1 MYDALPVMFDHQWCG
16 VTQLGW
22 DEKSA
27 HKIAQMLALNLPP
40 DIACAVTAEQVAGL
54 TGVDT
59 GCGGITYP
67 AGGWLCPQQLTAELL
82 ALAATRGLHVHYGYP
97 VETLSAEGDGWLLNQ
112 QRYHQAV
119 VLANGHRIT
128 GFAQTAQLPVYPV
141 GGQVSHI
148 PTTRRL
154 AALRQV
160 LCYDGYLTPQN
171 PQNQQHCI
179 GASYHRGKTDTTFS
193 EEDQQ
198 HNRQRLIDCFPG
210 AEWPQDVDISAN
222 DARCGVRCATRDH
235 LPMVGNVPDYAATL
249 TQYASLH
256 EQPDIAD
263 SAPVCRNLF
272 MLGALGSRGLCTAPL
287 SAELLAAQM
296 SAEPLPLDSD
306 TLAALNPNRLWVRK
320 LLKGKAVK

>member
-1 MYDALPVMFDHQWCG
+1 MFDHQWCG

-82 ALAATRGLHVHYGYP
+82 ALAATRGLHVHYGYH

-141 GGQVSHI
+141 GGRVSHI
-148 PTTRRL
+148 PTTPRL
-154 AALRQV
+154 AALRQ
-160 LCYDGYLTPQN
+160 C
-171 PQNQQHCI
+171 
-179 GASYHRGKTDTTFS
+179 
-193 EEDQQ
+193 
-198 HNRQRLIDCFPG
+198 
-210 AEWPQDVDISAN
+210 
-222 DARCGVRCATRDH
+222 CATT
-235 LPMVGNVPDYAATL
+235 AT
-249 TQYASLH
+249 
-256 EQPDIAD
+256 
-263 SAPVCRNLF
+263 
-272 MLGALGSRGLCTAPL
+272 
-287 SAELLAAQM
+287 
-296 SAEPLPLDSD
+296 
-306 TLAALNPNRLWVRK
+306 
-320 LLKGKAVK
+320 

>member
-1 MYDALPVMFDHQWCG
+1 
-16 VTQLGW
+16 
-22 DEKSA
+22 
-27 HKIAQMLALNLPP
+27 
-40 DIACAVTAEQVAGL
+40 
-54 TGVDT
+54 
-59 GCGGITYP
+59 
-67 AGGWLCPQQLTAELL
+67 
-82 ALAATRGLHVHYGYP
+82 LAATRGLHVHYGYH

-148 PTTRRL
+148 PTTPRL

>member
-1 MYDALPVMFDHQWCG
+1 M
-16 VTQLGW
+16 
-22 DEKSA
+22 
-27 HKIAQMLALNLPP
+27 
-40 DIACAVTAEQVAGL
+40 TAEQVAGL

-59 GCGGITYP
+59 GCGGTLSGRRL
-67 AGGWLCPQQLTAELL
+67 AVPQQLTAELL
-82 ALAATRGLHVHYGYP
+82 ALAATRTARALWLS

-141 GGQVSHI
+141 GG
-148 PTTRRL
+148 
-154 AALRQV
+154 RQPYSPPRGLPCAV
-160 LCYDGYLTPQN
+160 LYDGYLTPQN

-222 DARCGVRCATRDH
+222 DARWECAAPPAIIYRWSATCRTTRQH
-235 LPMVGNVPDYAATL
+235 
-249 TQYASLH
+249 
-256 EQPDIAD
+256 
-263 SAPVCRNLF
+263 
-272 MLGALGSRGLCTAPL
+272 
-287 SAELLAAQM
+287 
-296 SAEPLPLDSD
+296 
-306 TLAALNPNRLWVRK
+306 
-320 LLKGKAVK
+320 

>member
-1 MYDALPVMFDHQWCG
+1 M
-16 VTQLGW
+16 
-22 DEKSA
+22 
-27 HKIAQMLALNLPP
+27 
-40 DIACAVTAEQVAGL
+40 
-54 TGVDT
+54 
-59 GCGGITYP
+59 
-67 AGGWLCPQQLTAELL
+67 
-82 ALAATRGLHVHYGYP
+82 
-97 VETLSAEGDGWLLNQ
+97 
-112 QRYHQAV
+112 
-119 VLANGHRIT
+119 
-128 GFAQTAQLPVYPV
+128 
-141 GGQVSHI
+141 
-148 PTTRRL
+148 
-154 AALRQV
+154 

-179 GASYHRGKTDTTFS
+179 GASYHRGKTDTNFS

-263 SAPVCRNLF
+263 SAPAYRNLF
-272 MLGALGSRGLCTAPL
+272 MLGALGARGLCTAPL

-306 TLAALNPNRLWVRK
+306 TTAALNPNRLWVRK

>member
-1 MYDALPVMFDHQWCG
+1 M
-16 VTQLGW
+16 
-22 DEKSA
+22 
-27 HKIAQMLALNLPP
+27 
-40 DIACAVTAEQVAGL
+40 
-54 TGVDT
+54 
-59 GCGGITYP
+59 
-67 AGGWLCPQQLTAELL
+67 CPQQLTAELL

-128 GFAQTAQLPVYPV
+128 GFAQTAQLPAYPV

-148 PTTRRL
+148 PTTRGLPPAPGAVLRRL
-154 AALRQV
+154 PDATESAKSAALHWRQ
-160 LCYDGYLTPQN
+160 LP
-171 PQNQQHCI
+171 P
-179 GASYHRGKTDTTFS
+179 R
-193 EEDQQ
+193 E
-198 HNRQRLIDCFPG
+198 NRHQLQRRRSAAQPATADRLLPG

-263 SAPVCRNLF
+263 SAPAYRNLF
-272 MLGALGSRGLCTAPL
+272 MLGALGARGLCTAPL

-296 SAEPLPLDSD
+296 SAG
-306 TLAALNPNRLWVRK
+306 TAAA
-320 LLKGKAVK
+320 G

>member
-1 MYDALPVMFDHQWCG
+1 MAPPLVSIAMPILDTARFLPAALDSLLAQSCG
-16 VTQLGW
+16 DWEALLWDDGSSDGSARIAADYAARDPRFRLLG
-22 DEKSA
+22 DGRNHGQA
-27 HKIAQMLALNLPP
+27 A
-40 DIACAVTAEQVAGL
+40 
-54 TGVDT
+54 
-59 GCGGITYP
+59 
-67 AGGWLCPQQLTAELL
+67 

-148 PTTRRL
+148 PTTPRL
-154 AALRQV
+154 SALRQV